1 MPYYQFKEKEMTN
14 IRIIAVFITLLV
26 LITGVTYAQTLNE
39 VETQIN
45 QSIQRN
51 QNEFERLQALQ
62 RDAFSNRQIA
72 LLQRQHNT
80 LRSQIITIQREIET
94 LITRSATR
102 ETINSR
108 MRDLQDKMREE
119 EALLKRLEALKG

>member
-1 MPYYQFKEKEMTN
+1 MTN

-51 QNEFERLQALQ
+51 QSEFERLQSLQ
-62 RDAFSNRQIA
+62 RDSFHNRQVA
-72 LLQRQHNT
+72 FLQRQHNT
-80 LRSQIITIQREIET
+80 LRSEIVTIQREIES
-94 LITRSATR
+94 LINRSATR

-108 MRDLQDKMREE
+108 MRTLQDKMREE
-119 EALLKRLEALKG
+119 ESLLRRLEALKG